1 MSTAPDRAATPLA
14 RRPSD
19 ISKVRARG
27 AGRGPSPLPIVRRAC
42 IDIGSNTTRLLVAD
56 CDGERLVEVHQERA
70 FTHVRRAFTPSEEIE
85 AEKID
90 EVVAVVA
97 GQLQRARDLGAAE
110 VLGVA
115 TAAVRQAANGDALV
129 AAVRESCGLA
139 VAVLSAEE
147 EARLAFNGAARTL
160 GRVPAGP
167 LGVVDVGG
175 GSSELVV
182 GTVPDRIDWYAS
194 FPVGSG
200 QLTDECLVSDP
211 PSPGEV
217 GRARARIGEA
227 LEGAHP
233 PPTACVVAVGGS
245 ATSLRRIAGPR
256 LDAGAFARVLALL
269 SRERAVE
276 VARRFEL
283 DADRVRLLPA
293 GLLILQAAAE
303 RFGAPLEVGRGGLRE
318 GLLLEV
324 ADA

>member
-1 MSTAPDRAATPLA
+1 L
-14 RRPSD
+14 
-19 ISKVRARG
+19 
-27 AGRGPSPLPIVRRAC
+27 SPLPIVRRAC

-70 FTHVRRAFTPSEEIE
+70 FTHVRRGLTPSEEIE

-90 EVVAVVA
+90 EVVGVVA

-110 VLGVA
+110 VVGVA
-115 TAAVRQAANGDALV
+115 TAAVRHAANGHALV
-129 AAVRESCGLA
+129 SAVREACGLE

-147 EARLAFNGAARTL
+147 EARLAFAGAARTL
-160 GRVPAGP
+160 GYAPAGS

-194 FPVGSG
+194 CPVGSG
-200 QLTDECLVSDP
+200 QLTDECLPTDP
-211 PSPGEV
+211 PSAAEI
-217 GRARARIGEA
+217 ARAGERISVA
-227 LEGAHP
+227 LEGVQP
-233 PPTACVVAVGGS
+233 PPAACVVAVGGS

-256 LDAGAFARVLALL
+256 LDADAFARVLALL
-269 SRERAVE
+269 SGACATE
-276 VARRFEL
+276 VARRFAL

>member
-1 MSTAPDRAATPLA
+1 
-14 RRPSD
+14 
-19 ISKVRARG
+19 
-27 AGRGPSPLPIVRRAC
+27 VRRAC

-85 AEKID
+85 AEKIA

-97 GQLQRARDLGAAE
+97 GQLRRARDLGAVL

-129 AAVRESCGLA
+129 SAVRESCGLE
-139 VAVLSAEE
+139 VAVLSTEE
-147 EARLAFNGAARTL
+147 EARLAFTGAARML
-160 GRVPAGP
+160 GYAPAGP

-182 GTVPDRIDWYAS
+182 GKVPDQVDWCAS
-194 FPVGSG
+194 FPVGSS
-200 QLTDECLVSDP
+200 QLTDECLPSDP
-211 PSPGEV
+211 PTAEEI
-217 GRARARIGEA
+217 ARARERIRAA
-227 LEGAHP
+227 LEGVRP
-233 PPTACVVAVGGS
+233 PSTACVVAVGGS
-245 ATSLRRIAGPR
+245 ATSLRRIAGPL
-256 LDAGAFARVLALL
+256 LDGDAFARVLGLL
-269 SRERAVE
+269 AGERATE
-276 VARRFEL
+276 VARQFDL

-293 GLLILQAAAE
+293 GLLILESAAE

-324 ADA
+324 SDG

>member
-1 MSTAPDRAATPLA
+1 
-14 RRPSD
+14 
-19 ISKVRARG
+19 
-27 AGRGPSPLPIVRRAC
+27 VRRAC

-56 CDGERLVEVHQERA
+56 CDGEGLVEVHQERA
-70 FTHVRRAFTPSEEIE
+70 FTHVRRALTPSEEIG
-85 AEKID
+85 ADKID

-97 GQLQRARDLGAAE
+97 GQLQRARDLGAAD
-110 VLGVA
+110 VVGVA
-115 TAAVRQAANGDALV
+115 TAAVRHASNGDALV
-129 AAVRESCGLA
+129 SAVLAACGLE

-147 EARLAFNGAARTL
+147 EARLAFVGAARTL
-160 GRVPAGP
+160 GYAPAGP

-200 QLTDECLVSDP
+200 QLTDDCLPSDP
-211 PSPGEV
+211 PSAGEV
-217 GRARARIGEA
+217 ARARERISEA
-227 LEGAHP
+227 LEGVQP
-233 PPTACVVAVGGS
+233 PPAACVVAVGGS
-245 ATSLRRIAGPR
+245 ATSLRQIAGPR
-256 LDAGAFARVLALL
+256 LDAATFARVLALL
-269 SRERAVE
+269 AYEGASD
-276 VARRFEL
+276 VARRFAL